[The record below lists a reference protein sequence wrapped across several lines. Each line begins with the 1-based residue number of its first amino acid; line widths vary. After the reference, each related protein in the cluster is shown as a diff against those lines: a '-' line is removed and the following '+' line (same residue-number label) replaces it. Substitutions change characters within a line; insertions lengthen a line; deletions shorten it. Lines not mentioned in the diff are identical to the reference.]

1 MTGKLILNVTV
12 AYGDVDRHEV
22 MLLPRIFKM
31 LQDAAIMHA
40 DQYGTGAEARTTSAQ
55 TWVLNRIAA
64 AINRYPRP
72 GEVLRVETWSTGIK
86 GFKGYRDFR
95 VYDAA
100 GAIVVAASSLWLYV
114 DAIRKSIV
122 RVPRDIATTFP
133 IGPESA
139 WCPELEELP
148 FEPPADGSTAVPV
161 TLRFSDFDVN
171 DHVNN
176 AAYLDLVQ
184 TAVTR
189 AGRSAHPKRV
199 DLKFSKAIP
208 SQAESVTIRLGT
220 NGSASHFSIED
231 VGVVF
236 ATGKATD

>member
-31 LQDAAIMHA
+31 LQDAAIVHA

-64 AINRYPRP
+64 AIDRYPKP
-72 GEVLRVETWSTGIK
+72 GEALRVETWSTGIK

-95 VYDAA
+95 VYDSA
-100 GAIVVAASSLWLYV
+100 GAVVIAASSLWLYV
-114 DAIRKSIV
+114 DAIKKSIV
-122 RVPRDIATTFP
+122 RVPREIATSFP
-133 IGPESA
+133 IGPEPA
-139 WCPELEELP
+139 WCAELEELP
-148 FEPPADGSTAVPV
+148 FDPPGNGSTVVPV

-171 DHVNN
+171 EHVNN

-184 TAVTR
+184 TALAR
-189 AGRSAHPKRV
+189 SGRKAHPIRIEV
-199 DLKFSKAIP
+199 KFSKAIP
-208 SQAESVTIRLGT
+208 LPAESVMIRLES
-220 NGSASHFSIED
+220 NGSTSRFGIEGG
-231 VGVVF
+231 GVVF
-236 ATGKATD
+236 AAGSAAE